1 MLVVYIISMLCVQ
14 VTVSKAA
21 SHALVAF
28 EEVAAAQQAVMEL
41 RGLSIRGRKLQVDFA
56 SRECQV
62 HTYCSQTSLQTI
74 P

>member
-1 MLVVYIISMLCVQ
+1 M
-14 VTVSKAA
+14 SKVA

-62 HTYCSQTSLQTI
+62 RLICIRVRLTI
-74 P
+74 T